1 MHMLSFFFLLF
12 NISKKFPK
20 CCIFFPNSSQGPF
33 PKIVGKGPD
42 YTACKYFRQM
52 LANTDSSVI
61 IQLIFTFYKIL
72 FLTKLGKMIK
82 LANLSSTH
90 KAPCTIHICEAQV
103 CKMSQFTKQEKWQ
116 QLTGFSRMHKI
127 LPFGALSIKMNQK
140 KSSVHPP

>member
-1 MHMLSFFFLLF
+1 MLSFFFLLF

-20 CCIFFPNSSQGPF
+20 CRIFFPNSSQGPF

-42 YTACKYFRQM
+42 YTACKYFRQN

-61 IQLIFTFYKIL
+61 MQLIFTFYKIL
-72 FLTKLGKMIK
+72 FLTKLVKMIK

-103 CKMSQFTKQEKWQ
+103 CKMSQFTIQEKWQ
-116 QLTGFSRMHKI
+116 QLTGF
-127 LPFGALSIKMNQK
+127 PGCT
-140 KSSVHPP
+140 KSCLLAHFQSK